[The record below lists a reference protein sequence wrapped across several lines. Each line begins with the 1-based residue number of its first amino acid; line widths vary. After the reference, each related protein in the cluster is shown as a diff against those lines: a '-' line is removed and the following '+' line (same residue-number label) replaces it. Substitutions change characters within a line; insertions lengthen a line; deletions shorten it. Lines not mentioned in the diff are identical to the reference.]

1 MLLGLSGPTSSFW
14 VRAVFFELFLSQC
27 QAQGVLINLVGS
39 LIENVEVIFS
49 QDCFLL
55 EMKSTTNL
63 IIVSSQLLCL
73 CRSGNQHQ
81 LRYWCPHGYGQV
93 LGEDSSRIVSICR
106 FLSATI
112 SWKPHSHASHELS
125 NSVVLWFVSVLFF
138 SIY

>member
-1 MLLGLSGPTSSFW
+1 MANLWYISFLVACCHDISTNLSTLKAKPVMNSAASSTHEKLNYMLLGLSGPTSSFW

-63 IIVSSQLLCL
+63 IIVSCQLLCL
-73 CRSGNQHQ
+73 CRSGN
-81 LRYWCPHGYGQV
+81 
-93 LGEDSSRIVSICR
+93 
-106 FLSATI
+106 
-112 SWKPHSHASHELS
+112 
-125 NSVVLWFVSVLFF
+125 
-138 SIY
+138 